1 MTGGM
6 NTTNRALPVNKLR
19 DAWVEIN
26 LSNLEYNINS
36 IKEKLKEK
44 LSVQNDKDLPD
55 LMAVIKADGY
65 GHGSLACAPV
75 LTACGVN
82 AFGVASVDEG
92 LELRNNKITSPILV
106 LGTVPIWAFESAAKN
121 NITVSIFNKDH
132 IEAAKILYDRTK
144 MKLKAHVKVETG
156 MNRIGISHKKA
167 ADFIKEIQNA
177 DFIDLKGVF
186 THFADVENINILN
199 EQKKNFKKVIDEI
212 NTENLTIHCQ
222 NSLGA
227 FIDPGVKCDMIR
239 LGIILYGLTPITYG
253 SNCDISLP
261 KLKPVMGLK
270 GRITNIHT
278 IEKDEGVSY
287 GHTYIAKKETR
298 VATIPIGYAD
308 GVSRNLSNR
317 IFASLNGKM
326 IKQIGRIT
334 MDQMMFDITGLDAKV
349 GDVITLL
356 GKDEND
362 YYSVDEWAKILNTI
376 NYELTCRL
384 KVRLARIYVR

>member
-1 MTGGM
+1 MTNAI

-36 IKEKLKEK
+36 IKKAIPLNEEGKTPK
-44 LSVQNDKDLPD
+44 

-65 GHGSLACAPV
+65 GHGSLMCAPV
-75 LTACGVN
+75 LTACGVG

-121 NITVSIFNKDH
+121 DITVSIFNKDH
-132 IEAAKILYDRTK
+132 LEAAKILYDRTK
-144 MKLKAHVKVETG
+144 MKLKAHIKVETG

-167 ADFIKEIQNA
+167 ADFIKEVQNA
-177 DFIDLKGVF
+177 DYIDLEGVF
-186 THFADVENINILN
+186 THFADVENTDILN
-199 EQKKNFKKVIDEI
+199 LQKENFKRVIDEI
-212 NTENLTIHCQ
+212 DTTNLIVHCQ

-227 FIDPGVKCDMIR
+227 FIDPGIRCDMIR
-239 LGIILYGLTPITYG
+239 LGIILYGLTPLTYG
-253 SNCDISLP
+253 SNCDIAIP
-261 KLKPVMGLK
+261 RLKPVMGLK

-278 IEKDEGVSY
+278 IEKGEGVSY
-287 GHTYIAKKETR
+287 GHTYIANKETK

-317 IFASLNGKM
+317 IFASLGGKM

-334 MDQMMFDITGLDAKV
+334 MDQMMFDITGTDAKV